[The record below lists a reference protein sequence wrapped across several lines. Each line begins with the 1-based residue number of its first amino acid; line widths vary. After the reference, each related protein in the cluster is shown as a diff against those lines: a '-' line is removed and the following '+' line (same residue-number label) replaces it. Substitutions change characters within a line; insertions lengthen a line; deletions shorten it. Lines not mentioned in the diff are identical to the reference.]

1 MCCVLCVCRSGVREQ
16 SADVGRQTA
25 RLRSRF
31 RAAGRRLRQERPARS
46 HQYDIL
52 ILLATFKTD
61 AFQVSYVHIGTASH
75 DLTLY
80 DVSFSIVLSLQ

>member
-25 RLRSRF
+25 RLRSRL

-46 HQYDIL
+46 HRCDTLIRLSDIRTHAFL
-52 ILLATFKTD
+52 GFLL
-61 AFQVSYVHIGTASH
+61 SN
-75 DLTLY
+75 
-80 DVSFSIVLSLQ
+80 